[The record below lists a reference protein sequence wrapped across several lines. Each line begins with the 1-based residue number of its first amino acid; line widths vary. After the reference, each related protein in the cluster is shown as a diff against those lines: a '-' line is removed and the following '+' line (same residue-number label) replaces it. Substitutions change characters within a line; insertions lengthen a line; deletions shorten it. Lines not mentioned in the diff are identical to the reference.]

1 MLESII
7 GQVRYLNPEWKG
19 RTDRPSI
26 GDRESR
32 RNNTTKRDVPIH
44 DARGADLDLDV
55 AGFLLAPHDSAVRN
69 FHDEAE
75 VAEAYY
81 AEMVALIK
89 RLTGADEVRIFQHV
103 VRTEDSTDFNK
114 AYARFVHCDY
124 SISNP
129 RENATSAFEH
139 RDVALD
145 PAKNWEFAYYNT
157 WKPIE
162 REVQQNPLAMI
173 DASSLDDGDVVD
185 YYYTGFG
192 EKALTSMPV
201 ASSEHEFYY
210 FPEMQPNEILVI
222 KQLDTR
228 PGRAMTCPHTS
239 FNLDAPQNALGR
251 RSIEVRLMCAFAD

>member
-1 MLESII
+1 MIEPII
-7 GQVRYLNPEWKG
+7 GQVRYLNPEWRG

-32 RNNTTKRDVPIH
+32 RNNTTKREVPIH
-44 DARGADLDLDV
+44 DARGTNLDLDV
-55 AGFLLAPHDSAVRN
+55 SGFVLATHDSAVRN
-69 FHDEAE
+69 YHDEVE
-75 VAEAYY
+75 VAATYY
-81 AEMVALIK
+81 DEMVTLIK
-89 RLTGADEVRIFQHV
+89 RLTGADEVRVFQHV

-124 SISNP
+124 SITDP
-129 RENATSAFEH
+129 RANAISSFE
-139 RDVALD
+139 RRGVALE
-145 PAKNWEFAYYNT
+145 PSKNWEFAYYNT

-173 DASSLDDGDVVD
+173 DARSLDDGDVVD

-192 EKALTSMPV
+192 KKVLTSMPV
-201 ASSEHEFYY
+201 ASSQHEFFY
-210 FPEMQPNEILVI
+210 FSRMQPSEILVI

-239 FNLDAPQNALGR
+239 FDLPAPPDALGR